1 MQNSGDVSINEEYQ
15 RVIKMHGLPALTT
28 SGCYNRWVK
37 AHLEQFTAAD
47 REEHARALRRAIECW
62 LEEDQL
68 VWRQQIRERTKA
80 TVV

>member
-1 MQNSGDVSINEEYQ
+1 MQKPGDVSIDEEYQ

-37 AHLEQFTAAD
+37 AHLEQFIGED
-47 REEHARALRRAIECW
+47 REEHAQALRRAIQRW
-62 LEEDQL
+62 LEEDEL
-68 VWRQQIRERTKA
+68 LWRRQIRERTSA